1 MWVSKAKYEMHNIST
16 SLLSQV
22 LDFPMGALSGEV
34 IQLARFGTKGHSVVI
49 KTSML
54 NNHDD
59 THYKIDF

>member
-1 MWVSKAKYEMHNIST
+1 MHNIST